1 MKNITSQ
8 YKDLK
13 EGKMSQA
20 NFMRNVRMTFPHLV
34 TNVTSFNDSIKILK
48 NKGLLNED
56 IMGQQMAGNLAA
68 EKASREAF
76 RSSAFKQGK
85 YDYNNGVQLEENPYN
100 ENSREGQEWID
111 GWMSQGEKTKQMYAD
126 TDPNLEE
133 PMFEDFRSS
142 DKTEENVDKKIL
154 DLEEEKNSLLAEKN
168 NLFNS
173 DPRLKDP
180 EITSDLIDEINKEI
194 DGIDVKIKNL
204 QSLKLKN
211 PNKLGE
217 VNKTQLR
224 MGTKVEK
231 EHTKSNK
238 KARKIATDHLTKEDP
253 KYYTKLKKAGLEET
267 DNTSTAITQKLDQ
280 KIQQDPELLKK
291 VKAAA
296 EKAEKGDTTELAKLM
311 IGLKEGVSG
320 KEEYAKFN
328 EVDNLNGQEV
338 LIGIDCELQMDPE
351 LSKEEATKIAVK
363 NLKKNP
369 YYYTNY
375 KLAGKEATAETM
387 YKFKEGSDQMR
398 PVKGEDSFT
407 DKDNGMKSPKNIE
420 KIKSSAAKANKETNK
435 TIKGIEY
442 MKLTAKTVR
451 GVKRMDATG
460 EKMKKVNVK
469 ESLTSLIKQII
480 VEEVQKTTKQPTKQ
494 EDPNLATIFNK
505 LRMAMAALKA
515 QDTHQELY
523 NLIDNLLKLITDEN
537 KGALTK
543 QEIFKTLTDLRT
555 AVQNTTQDTK
565 LSQTAIPKPV
575 KESLK
580 SLIKQIIVEEVQN
593 GELSSKE
600 DAVVRDI
607 LSTYWEEKA
616 TKTLEENKYSESVA
630 KVKDY
635 LKKGMITAGVA
646 AVLASCSPEINYY
659 PTTGRGTSYD
669 KKPMTRSQRACPSK
683 YMQDNYKRPKTVQ
696 LKRR

>member
-1 MKNITSQ
+1 MKNITNQ

-13 EGKMSQA
+13 EGRISQS
-20 NFMRNVRMTFPHLV
+20 NFMRNLRMTFPHLV
-34 TNVTSFNDSIKILK
+34 TNVTSFDDSIKILK
-48 NKGLLNED
+48 NKGLLSE
-56 IMGQQMAGNLAA
+56 
-68 EKASREAF
+68 
-76 RSSAFKQGK
+76 
-85 YDYNNGVQLEENPYN
+85 
-100 ENSREGQEWID
+100 
-111 GWMSQGEKTKQMYAD
+111 EKTKAAD
-126 TDPNLEE
+126 VSP
-133 PMFEDFRSS
+133 
-142 DKTEENVDKKIL
+142 KQ
-154 DLEEEKNSLLAEKN
+154 
-168 NLFNS
+168 
-173 DPRLKDP
+173 
-180 EITSDLIDEINKEI
+180 
-194 DGIDVKIKNL
+194 IKA
-204 QSLKLKN
+204 
-211 PNKLGE
+211 
-217 VNKTQLR
+217 
-224 MGTKVEK
+224 GTKVEK

-267 DNTSTAITQKLDQ
+267 NKATADQIQKKYNEMFGKNPQTTFADVAKALGITEQEIAIALMT
-280 KIQQDPELLKK
+280 PELS
-291 VKAAA
+291 A
-296 EKAEKGDTTELAKLM
+296 
-311 IGLKEGVSG
+311 LKEGVSG

-363 NLKKNP
+363 NLKKDP

-375 KLAGKEATAETM
+375 KLAGKEATTEPM
-387 YKFKEGSDQMR
+387 YKYKEGSDQMK
-398 PVKGEDSFT
+398 PIKGENT
-407 DKDNGMKSPKNIE
+407 LIDKDNGMKSPKGIE
-420 KIKSSAAKANKETNK
+420 KIKASAAKANKETNK
-435 TIKGIEY
+435 TIKGVEY

-469 ESLTSLIKQII
+469 EGQMQEAYPKDEFIVKGGGKKDFNLDQIEKRLSMI
-480 VEEVQKTTKQPTKQ
+480 PS
-494 EDPNLATIFNK
+494 
-505 LRMAMAALKA
+505 ALKA
-515 QDTHQELY
+515 QDTTPEIKDLIN
-523 NLIDNLLKLITDEN
+523 NLINKIQSLNNNQLSDQEVITALMKLIAD
-537 KGALTK
+537 K
-543 QEIFKTLTDLRT
+543 R
-555 AVQNTTQDTK
+555 
-565 LSQTAIPKPV
+565 KPV

-580 SLIKQIIVEEVQN
+580 SLIKQIIKEELQN